1 MNRYKARLA
10 TVGPVLALSVLAA
23 CKDDGTPPPVVT
35 APAADTKPRAFQSL
49 IKVPNV
55 GPQAG
60 FDFDLGLVDAATETY
75 YLADRTN
82 KSIDIVDAKTNTFVG
97 QVFGYVGQFSSNAVS
112 GPNGLELVGRL
123 LYTGDGDSTVKI
135 IDVSTR
141 TIVKT
146 IATGGSKRADAF
158 AFDPDDN
165 VVIVSNKNETVPF
178 ISFIDPTSMLITGKL
193 SIPSSQ
199 LDAVLYDPTL
209 KKFLVSVTS
218 TAANPGGEVDVV
230 DPKTRTVTAVYPVS
244 QCLPGGLALGPS
256 EHLLVGCS
264 GDAIAAGFP
273 ASSIILDAA
282 TGKVLATIPQVGG
295 SDQVAYNAG
304 DQKFYTASRD
314 MTSNGLKTGTPT
326 PVLGIIDAVNLTYI
340 ASLPT
345 SKNSKSVAVD
355 PKNNKVFVPLTD
367 VPGPGIGVYGP

>member
-1 MNRYKARLA
+1 MKYQRRLL
-10 TVGPVLALSVLAA
+10 PVAIGCAA
-23 CKDDGTPPPVVT
+23 VVT
-35 APAADTKPRAFQSL
+35 GLVGCGGGGDNSPAPDNRPRVFQSL
-49 IKVPNV
+49 IKVPNI
-55 GPQAG
+55 GPAPG
-60 FDFDLGLVDAATETY
+60 FDFDLGLVDAASETY

-82 KSIDIVDAKTNTFVG
+82 KSIDIVDAKTNTFVA
-97 QVFGYVGQFSSNAVS
+97 QISGYVGQFASNAVS
-112 GPNGLELVGRL
+112 GPNGMEAVGPN
-123 LYTGDGDSTVKI
+123 LYTGDGNSTVKI
-135 IDVSTR
+135 IDLASR
-141 TIVKT
+141 TVVKT
-146 IATGGSKRADAF
+146 LATGGVKRTDAI
-158 AFDPDDN
+158 AFDFDDN
-165 VVIVSNKNETVPF
+165 VVIVTNKNETVPF
-178 ISFIDPTSMLITGKL
+178 VSFIDPTTMTIVGKL

-218 TAANPGGEVDVV
+218 TTANPGGEIDVV
-230 DPKTRTVTAVYPVS
+230 DPKTRLITAVYPVS

-273 ASSIILDAA
+273 ASSIVLDAA
-282 TGKVLATIPQVGG
+282 SGKVLATLTQVGG
-295 SDQVAYNAG
+295 SDEVAYNSG

-367 VPGPGIGVYGP
+367 VPGPGIGVYGPAS